1 IPVEWPSEELFR
13 GSHAAPGPRAHSPR
27 RLPQRQPA
35 RRGETARMRIPL
47 AAPAADESDRYGRT
61 KRKSRRR

>member
-1 IPVEWPSEELFR
+1 
-13 GSHAAPGPRAHSPR
+13 
-27 RLPQRQPA
+27 
-35 RRGETARMRIPL
+35 MRIPL